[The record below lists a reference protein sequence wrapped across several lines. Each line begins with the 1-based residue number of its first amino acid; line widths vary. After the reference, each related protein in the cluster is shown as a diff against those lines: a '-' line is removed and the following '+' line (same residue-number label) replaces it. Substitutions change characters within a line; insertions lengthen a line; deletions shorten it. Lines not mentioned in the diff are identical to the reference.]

1 MGIAQGLDYEFDMD
15 SAEEAIAWYNKT
27 LKEGIKNKI
36 KQQDKSVLDL
46 AYSKEIV
53 GNNVKTITLREY
65 IASQIGNDSMTI
77 KFNKDLLIESN
88 GKEFIMNS
96 NFEVKSLGAAI
107 VEPGPKEE
115 GGSENSSSKYQEK
128 LSDGTKF
135 SDAMLKLLDTEN
147 RKAIKEMFEDVSD
160 VNFDQL
166 LVSLTQIFNSNKSD
180 EEIQKSLEDLSNNNE
195 TYSGALDP
203 YIQIMA
209 ANEDKH
215 FQEIDKILREC

>member
-1 MGIAQGLDYEFDMD
+1 
-15 SAEEAIAWYNKT
+15 
-27 LKEGIKNKI
+27 
-36 KQQDKSVLDL
+36 
-46 AYSKEIV
+46 
-53 GNNVKTITLREY
+53 
-65 IASQIGNDSMTI
+65 MTI

-107 VEPGPKEE
+107 VEPGPKEEE

-160 VNFDQL
+160 V
-166 LVSLTQIFNSNKSD
+166 
-180 EEIQKSLEDLSNNNE
+180 DL
-195 TYSGALDP
+195 D
-203 YIQIMA
+203 
-209 ANEDKH
+209 
-215 FQEIDKILREC
+215 